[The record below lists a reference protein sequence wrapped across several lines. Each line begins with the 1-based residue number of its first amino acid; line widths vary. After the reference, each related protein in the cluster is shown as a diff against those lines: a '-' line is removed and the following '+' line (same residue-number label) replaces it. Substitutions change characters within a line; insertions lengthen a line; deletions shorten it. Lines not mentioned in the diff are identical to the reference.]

1 MKCPNCG
8 RNASGRFCSSCGTS
22 LSENKCGSCGASP
35 PPGSR
40 FCTNCG
46 SAVGGAAKE
55 AQGAARGGGGLTEGN
70 LGWWIAGGMM
80 VVLIVIVALPI
91 VRSDPPEGPLPVTAG
106 APAGGMT
113 ATDLANMPP
122 REAADRLFNRVMTA
136 VASDN
141 TAEWAQFLPMAI
153 QSYDMARPLDQDGLF
168 HLSMLHSQNQDS
180 QSALAV
186 AQEGLETY
194 PDHLLNLNAAAHAAA
209 ALGDTA
215 LAEQYYQRFLDV
227 QSVEEGKGL
236 TEYQAHANMFPEMRA
251 EAEAFLGG

>member
-8 RNASGRFCSSCGTS
+8 RDASGRFCSSCGTS
-22 LSENKCGSCGASP
+22 LSVTKCPSCGVSP

-40 FCTNCG
+40 FCTSCG
-46 SAVGGAAKE
+46 SAIVGASKGAQK
-55 AQGAARGGGGLTEGN
+55 AAGGGGLTEGN
-70 LGWWIAGGMM
+70 LGWWIAGSMM
-80 VVLIVIVALPI
+80 VLLIVIVALPI
-91 VRSDPPEGPLPVTAG
+91 MRPNEAAGPLPVAAG
-106 APAGGMT
+106 APAGGLT

-136 VASDN
+136 VASNN

-209 ALGDTA
+209 ALGDSA
-215 LAEQYYQRFLDV
+215 LAGEYYQRFLDV
-227 QSVEEGKGL
+227 QAVEEGKGL
-236 TEYQAHANMFPEMRA
+236 PEYQAHANMFPEMRA